1 MNENL
6 VLGVDLGSSY
16 IKGVIGSR
24 NEEGKV
30 SIKAVHT
37 QKSKG
42 IEKGLIVD
50 TMALREC
57 FFPFVRQLLNKAG
70 LTKVVVKKFYV
81 FNSYRKM
88 KSVTTDVIRNFEE
101 QEISQ
106 SLLDEMC
113 EESLKNPTSNSYA
126 NLESILQA
134 YIVNDSVPTLSAE
147 GKYATSLK
155 ARYTLVI
162 GNKEGENNVYKAI
175 SCGNKDVAENACSHF
190 LSFASLGEVVLT
202 KKERV
207 KGALL
212 LDFGGETTT
221 LAFYSQMSFWRK

>member
-81 FNSYRKM
+81 FNSYRK
-88 KSVTTDVIRNFEE
+88 IR
-101 QEISQ
+101 Q
-106 SLLDEMC
+106 L
-113 EESLKNPTSNSYA
+113 
-126 NLESILQA
+126 
-134 YIVNDSVPTLSAE
+134 
-147 GKYATSLK
+147 
-155 ARYTLVI
+155 R
-162 GNKEGENNVYKAI
+162 
-175 SCGNKDVAENACSHF
+175 
-190 LSFASLGEVVLT
+190 
-202 KKERV
+202 
-207 KGALL
+207 
-212 LDFGGETTT
+212 
-221 LAFYSQMSFWRK
+221 